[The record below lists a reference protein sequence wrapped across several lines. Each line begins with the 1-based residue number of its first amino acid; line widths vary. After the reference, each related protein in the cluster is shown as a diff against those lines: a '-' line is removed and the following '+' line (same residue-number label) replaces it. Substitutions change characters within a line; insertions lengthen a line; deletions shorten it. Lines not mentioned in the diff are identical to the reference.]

1 MKKLFLDT
9 NVLLSYHF
17 CDAEKHQQKAIDWI
31 FSGIEQKHWEGYISV
46 VTFYQLLYFI
56 DKKINN
62 PKTAAKRAYAY
73 LDFIKLT
80 SFNPLL
86 LLNLDIDVWPDY
98 EDGLQYVCAQ
108 SNACDIILTTNS
120 ADFFASSIPVIDPFN
135 YVLQNGIGYSD

>member
-31 FSGIEQKHWEGYISV
+31 FSGIEQKRWEGYISL

-80 SFNPLL
+80 PFDPLL
-86 LLNLDIDVWPDY
+86 LSNLDINVWPDY

-108 SNACDIILTTNS
+108 SNACDLILTTNS
-120 ADFFASSIPVIDPFN
+120 TDFFASAIPVIDPFN
-135 YVLQNGIGYSD
+135 YILQEDMG